1 MIELSNSEKKPMS
14 PIIHSRPTG
23 AALLQRATK
32 RFARTPA
39 FVSDE
44 KTITYGDIARLM
56 GGAQKVF
63 AAKGLQQGD
72 CLGVLARN
80 GAEAWILSQ
89 AAAAMG
95 LVVTNLHPL
104 GSLTDHLRHIKET
117 GPRAVLID
125 GRGCAERGGEI
136 VSAMGS
142 ECLVLAVGGD
152 SFAPDILRDIEAAGE
167 CSPVDL
173 TTPDMITAYVFTGGT
188 TGKAKMLNIAHAQS
202 ARGLGAVLGNVE
214 LPVIPRLLAAGPI
227 SHVTG
232 SLLMPTLIRGG
243 TVRML
248 PGFDALRLI
257 DSFER
262 DRINCTLLV
271 PTMIYM
277 LLGLR
282 EMDKADFSSLELIL
296 YAGSAMSPTRL
307 GEALDRIGPV
317 FAQIYGQTECYPI
330 TYLPKADHD
339 PSRPE
344 ILASCG
350 HPVTEITV
358 CLQDESGDTVAEGEA
373 GEICVRAPYAFNG
386 YLNDPEATAETL
398 KGGWHHTGDIARA
411 DAEGR
416 LYIVD
421 RKRDMIV
428 TGGFNVFPREVED
441 LIGTH
446 PGVAQS
452 AVVGVPDDKWGEAVR
467 AYVVRKPEVQIT
479 EAEIIGI
486 VRAAKGSV
494 HAPKSVMF
502 VEALPTTL
510 VGKVDK
516 KVLREQSWSKLGRNV
531 N

>member
-1 MIELSNSEKKPMS
+1 MS
-14 PIIHSRPTG
+14 LAIHSSPTSL
-23 AALLQRATK
+23 ALLLRATR

-44 KTITYGDIARLM
+44 RTITYGEIARLM
-56 GGAQKVF
+56 GAAQRVL
-63 AAKGLQQGD
+63 AAKGFERGD
-72 CLGVLARN
+72 CLGILARN
-80 GAEAWILSQ
+80 GAEAWLVGQ
-89 AAAAMG
+89 AAVGMG

-104 GSLTDHLRHIKET
+104 GSLADHLRHLKET
-117 GPRAVLID
+117 GACAVLID
-125 GRGCAERGGEI
+125 GRGFVDRGGEI
-136 VSAMGS
+136 ASAMGS

-167 CSPVDL
+167 CSPTDL
-173 TTPDMITAYVFTGGT
+173 TALEMVAARTFTGGT
-188 TGKAKMLNIAHAQS
+188 TGKPKLLDVTHAQS
-202 ARGLGAVLGNVE
+202 ARALGSVLGNIE
-214 LPVIPRLLAAGPI
+214 LPITPRLVAAGPV

-232 SLLMPTLIRGG
+232 TLLMPTLIRGG

-248 PGFDALRLI
+248 PGFDPLRLI
-257 DSFER
+257 DCIAR
-262 DRINCTLLV
+262 DQINCTLLI
-271 PTMIYM
+271 PTMVYV
-277 LLGLR
+277 LLALP
-282 EMDKADFSSLELIL
+282 ELDKAGFSSLELIL

-317 FAQIYGQTECYPI
+317 FAQVYGQTECYPI
-330 TYLPKADHD
+330 SYLPKADHD

-350 HPVTEITV
+350 HPVTEVTV
-358 CLQDESGDTVAEGEA
+358 CLRDESGNTVAEGEA
-373 GEICVRAPYAFNG
+373 GEICVRAPYAFGG
-386 YLNDPEATAETL
+386 YVNDPEQTADTL
-398 KGGWHHTGDIARA
+398 KGGWHHTSDIARA

-441 LIGTH
+441 VIATH

-452 AVVGVPDDKWGEAVR
+452 AVVGVPDDKWGEAVC

-494 HAPKSVMF
+494 QAPKSVRF
-502 VEALPTTL
+502 VDVLPTTL
-510 VGKVDK
+510 VGKIDK
-516 KVLREQSWSKLGRNV
+516 KALREQSWTNLERKV